1 MVWEVH
7 ARSTAWTLSG
17 TDIPISFGDHA
28 ETADDAGAMKMN
40 GHASSGNCLVRGTI
54 AAAVRDGANQIV
66 RLFDVCTGSVRKE
79 WKVEG
84 RVRSLAFWRGK
95 PSSDATDMTQ
105 ALGIVALTK
114 DAEMLLLRVTEGG
127 QVVRSGTKAKVAQ
140 KSNRLLGPSL
150 MFTPVTTWQPEGE
163 DAEGADGVPDQP
175 QMQISTDGTSELFA
189 EHSIHLL
196 PVRDIFDA
204 FMKLSLAPSAAPEPL
219 ALQHDQQDA
228 DEDTT
233 SSTSVLGNSHADALS
248 RELQQYLTST
258 ELVSSTVPAQ
268 RLGSGGDSAAQMGDF
283 FCKLVTDHTA
293 AVAPRR
299 GRTPHRRPRAGSLA
313 ASPDRT
319 GLAPSPTR
327 SLSASPTNL
336 DVVALTPERLKADKL
351 EQAAATT
358 SKKSKR
364 KNRKSAAAADGDGA
378 AEEATAMNGD
388 VEHDDAVAE
397 TPAAGKKRSTRT
409 PRTRTKPKFFDESD
423 GEGDHDNKPT
433 QRESEPQKAASVRKR
448 RPKSAAASN

>member
-1 MVWEVH
+1 
-7 ARSTAWTLSG
+7 
-17 TDIPISFGDHA
+17 
-28 ETADDAGAMKMN
+28 
-40 GHASSGNCLVRGTI
+40 
-54 AAAVRDGANQIV
+54 
-66 RLFDVCTGSVRKE
+66 
-79 WKVEG
+79 
-84 RVRSLAFWRGK
+84 
-95 PSSDATDMTQ
+95 MTQ

-114 DAEMLLLRVTEGG
+114 DAEMLLLRVTDGG

-175 QMQISTDGTSELFA
+175 QIQISTDGTSELFA

-196 PVRDIFDA
+196 PVRDMFDA
-204 FMKLSLAPSAAPEPL
+204 FMNLSLAPSAPEPL
-219 ALQHDQQDA
+219 ALQQDQQDA

-233 SSTSVLGNSHADALS
+233 SSAAVLGNSSADALS
-248 RELQQYLTST
+248 RELEQYLTSA
-258 ELVSSTVPAQ
+258 EQLSSTAPAQ
-268 RLGSGGDSAAQMGDF
+268 RLGSGGDGVAQMGDF

-313 ASPDRT
+313 ASPDR
-319 GLAPSPTR
+319 PSPTR

-336 DVVALTPERLKADKL
+336 DMVALTPERLKADKL

-358 SKKSKR
+358 TKKSKR
-364 KNRKSAAAADGDGA
+364 HNRKSAAAAAGDEA
-378 AEEATAMNGD
+378 VEEAPTMNGD
-388 VEHDDAVAE
+388 VERHDAVAE
-397 TPAAGKKRSTRT
+397 TPAVEKKKRSTRT
-409 PRTRTKPKFFDESD
+409 PRTRTKPKFFDDSD
-423 GEGDHDNKPT
+423 GEGDNDNKPT
-433 QRESEPQKAASVRKR
+433 LRESEPQKAASARKR